1 MSGCVNACDC
11 CYQVEKLE
19 EEIAKLNSP
28 VLLSEWQKLQR
39 ENEALR
45 AGVVE
50 ARQWA
55 ERWQRLVH
63 ELGAEIQ
70 QVSAVL
76 KEVGDGL

>member
-45 AGVVE
+45 E
-50 ARQWA
+50 ALREIRDSDGTLGQDAWMRQRA
-55 ERWQRLVH
+55 
-63 ELGAEIQ
+63 AM
-70 QVSAVL
+70 AL
-76 KEVGDGL
+76 KEVGDE